1 MRNVPNATAT
11 GTCHSMAGYAED
23 LPTVQRP
30 RLGQGY
36 AEPVAAKKKRA
47 APREGAA
54 LQDHDEG
61 NETTGERSR

>member
-1 MRNVPNATAT
+1 MPRGWARASAWRVT
-11 GTCHSMAGYAED
+11 AED
-23 LPTVQRP
+23 LPTVQRS

-61 NETTGERSR
+61 NETTGGRSR